1 MKKVWMTALVILLVS
16 PMLVIAVGPKK
27 VQIEG
32 IIAAIDTANQQI
44 TVGDVIVQA
53 TPDTAITMKDQVV
66 TFDDL
71 KVGMTVRVCGKMDGD
86 LLIAEKINIKY
97 LGK

>member
-1 MKKVWMTALVILLVS
+1 MKKVWMITLVMLLVS
-16 PMLVIAVGPKK
+16 PMLVTAAGPKK

-32 IIAAIDTANQQI
+32 TIDAVDAANQQI

-53 TPDTAITMKDQVV
+53 TPDTAITMKDQVIS
-66 TFDDL
+66 FDDL

-86 LLIAEKINIKY
+86 LLIAEKINVKY